1 MKTAFSIFFMVAIS
15 ISAFSQKKAD
25 LKFNVSAVCGM
36 CEERIESAYD
46 IKGIVMADYDLK
58 TKMLHVVYKTKF
70 FNTPLDIHKIA
81 ANVGHD
87 TDQVK
92 ATDEAYSNLH
102 GCCKYREGGQSCS
115 GDAEDNDDHK

>member
-1 MKTAFSIFFMVAIS
+1 MKTTFLIFFVVAIS

>member
-1 MKTAFSIFFMVAIS
+1 MKFFFTLFFAVVIS
-15 ISAFSQKKAD
+15 ISSFSQKKAD
-25 LKFNVSAVCGM
+25 LKFKVSAVCGM

-70 FNTPLDIHKIA
+70 FNTPIDIHKIA
-81 ANVGHD
+81 AKAGHD

-92 ATDEAYSNLH
+92 ATDEAYSKLH
-102 GCCKYREGGQSCS
+102 GCCKYREGGQNCS
-115 GDAEDNDDHK
+115 GDSEDHDD

>member
-1 MKTAFSIFFMVAIS
+1 MRNFLLLSFATILSTNVLA
-15 ISAFSQKKAD
+15 QKKVD
-25 LKFNVSAVCGM
+25 ITFSVSAACGM
-36 CEERIESAYD
+36 CEERLEEAYD
-46 IKGIVMADYDLK
+46 VKGIVMADYDLK